1 MDINHLTNQMSRAG
15 LYMAL
20 NDAEAAD
27 QTMQAAIEAK
37 RLALGPG
44 HPAVTDSV
52 LGLAAIKRAAG
63 HGQDAIDVLQREL
76 TFLNQNGPAASA
88 GELLESGYQSRKLHL
103 EAPVPST

>member
-1 MDINHLTNQMSRAG
+1 MSHAG

-37 RLALGPG
+37 RLVLGPG

-52 LGLAAIKRAAG
+52 LGLAAIKHAAG

-76 TFLNQNGPAASA
+76 TFLNEDGPAASP
-88 GELLESGYQSRKLHL
+88 GELLESGYQSRKLHQ
-103 EAPVPST
+103 EAPVPSK